1 VRRVQSATK
10 LLPSPTPFI
19 ISSVIMKTSSEVITM
34 IDIGLN
40 IDEYYVQFN
49 PPATFGVIYNQA
61 TKKVYLVRA
70 DGERGTL
77 RRASD
82 KIYSLRGFIGLRRRE
97 DLELE
102 LGWKEVEDDIIRNV
116 LLSFGSIKE
125 LKEAVCKF
133 CSFAE
138 SADIIMNIWAP
149 TIFPENIERIYFLF
163 ERS

>member
-1 VRRVQSATK
+1 
-10 LLPSPTPFI
+10 
-19 ISSVIMKTSSEVITM
+19 M

-49 PPATFGVIYNQA
+49 PPATFGVIYNQV

-97 DLELE
+97 DLDLE

-116 LLSFGSIKE
+116 LLSFGSIEE

-149 TIFPENIERIYFLF
+149 TIFPENIERITSFSN
-163 ERS
+163 EVDCCRRR